1 MRSLFS
7 LLRLSRR
14 QWAAL
19 AVVAVLSSC
28 STAASL
34 IEPWL
39 YRAVVDDVAGVLV
52 ASGPLKFADRF
63 VDDIVGSL
71 THVPGSARRVFH
83 APWRQYQGP
92 VGTRRRLAPRA
103 PEEAIATVLVAAVA
117 LLLARLISEAC
128 RVRGDNMAAKISS
141 EIESGLIRRTFDHV
155 TRLPLRA
162 FVSRPSAAIAR
173 QVDQTDQVSP
183 LFVAVSKEIWPELFS
198 LIAMIAILGS
208 MNPEL
213 ALIALVA
220 VPAYLIVTWRMTR
233 ALSANLETYYEQWDR
248 ISSEIQATIG
258 GIKTVKSLGAGGY
271 EVERLSRLMAAGY
284 GTFLRRTRTE
294 NYFTFGQN
302 MIVAATKA
310 AVLGVGGLRAL
321 QHQLTP
327 GDIVLLLAYVDRLYS
342 PVETLTSLY
351 VGLQSNFTSL
361 KRAERLLEEPQ
372 APGAT
377 RPPLGRGRGAIE
389 FDSVCFA
396 YDGRDVVRNVSF
408 CIQPGEHVA
417 LIGPSGAGKTTLV
430 NLLMGL
436 HPPRSGVI
444 RLDGEPLDR
453 VNPDSVHLAVRAVAS
468 DEWLFRTSVRENIRY
483 GRFDATDED
492 IAAAAERAGLG
503 ELLARLPQG
512 LETEIGE
519 GGVTLSAGERQ
530 RVLLARAFLARP
542 RVLILDEATANLDY
556 HTEAAVKQAL
566 DVLGRNRTMITIAH
580 RRSMLRDVDRVIVI
594 RDGAVEQEG
603 TPEELMRAGG
613 YYADMMRADE
623 APR

>member
-1 MRSLFS
+1 MRSLVS
-7 LLRLSRR
+7 LLQLSRR
-14 QWAAL
+14 QWGAL
-19 AVVAVLSSC
+19 AIVAVLSSC

-39 YRAVVDDVAGVLV
+39 YRAVVDDVAGVMV
-52 ASGPLKFADRF
+52 ASGPLRFADRLI
-63 VDDIVGSL
+63 DNALGSI

-83 APWRQYQGP
+83 APWQQYQGP
-92 VGTRRRLAPRA
+92 AGTRRRLAPRA
-103 PEEAIATVLVAAVA
+103 PEEAIATVLVAAIV

-128 RVRGDNMAAKISS
+128 RVRGDNMAAQISS
-141 EIESGLIRRTFDHV
+141 EIESGLILRTFDHV

-198 LIAMIAILGS
+198 LVAMIAILGS
-208 MNPEL
+208 MNHEL
-213 ALIALVA
+213 ALIALIA
-220 VPAYLIVTWRMTR
+220 VPAYLFVTWRMTR
-233 ALSANLETYYEQWDR
+233 VLSTNLETYYAQWDG

-258 GIKTVKSLGAGGY
+258 GIKTVKSHGAAGH
-271 EVERLSRLMAAGY
+271 EVKHLSALMADGY

-294 NYFTFGQN
+294 NHFTFGQN

-310 AVLGVGGLRAL
+310 AVLAVGGMRAL

-342 PVETLTSLY
+342 PVETLTALY
-351 VGLQSNFTSL
+351 VSLQANFTSL
-361 KRAERLLEEPQ
+361 KRAERLLREPQ
-372 APGAT
+372 APGAS
-377 RPPLGRGRGAIE
+377 RPALEGGPGAIE

-408 CIQPGEHVA
+408 RIQPGEHVA
-417 LIGPSGAGKTTLV
+417 IIGPSGAGKTTIV
-430 NLLMGL
+430 EMLMGL
-436 HPPRSGVI
+436 HPAKSGVI
-444 RLDGEPLDR
+444 RLDGEPLDC
-453 VNPDSVHLAVRAVAS
+453 VDPESIHHAVRAVAS

-483 GRFDATDED
+483 GRFDATDADVIE
-492 IAAAAERAGLG
+492 AAERAGLG
-503 ELLARLPQG
+503 ALLDRLPNG

-530 RVLLARAFLARP
+530 RVLLARAFIARP

-556 HTEAAVKQAL
+556 YTESAVKRAL
-566 DVLGRNRTMITIAH
+566 DVLSRSRTMITIAH
-580 RRSMLRDVDRVIVI
+580 RRSMLSDVDRVIVI
-594 RDGAVEQEG
+594 RDGAVEQQG

-613 YYADMMRADE
+613 FYADMMRADD
-623 APR
+623 R